1 MNGYNI
7 QVYSKIASEL
17 DSDLL
22 IHYYPCHLRPKY
34 YTIQRAAQWVID
46 STNYYNSIIFL
57 IICSKFKNYTYE
69 ELNNIMNNTFHLNYK
84 LFIFDYYTKIEKELP
99 IKQEIDL
106 LENQINFEKNE
117 LQKIRQQIETEVR
130 NDIEN
135 NGPISSYLHKT
146 YDNGSNNFD
155 PENIEL
161 TEQDIQDYLKY
172 YGELQ
177 VTKINIILPC
187 LLIYI

>member
-1 MNGYNI
+1 MKKTKETIVDLLPDWKDKIMNGYNI

-57 IICSKFKNYTYE
+57 IIYSKFKNYTYE

-84 LFIFDYYTKIEKELP
+84 LFIFDYYTKLK
-99 IKQEIDL
+99 K
-106 LENQINFEKNE
+106 NF
-117 LQKIRQQIETEVR
+117 Q
-130 NDIEN
+130 
-135 NGPISSYLHKT
+135 
-146 YDNGSNNFD
+146 SNR
-155 PENIEL
+155 
-161 TEQDIQDYLKY
+161 K
-172 YGELQ
+172 
-177 VTKINIILPC
+177 
-187 LLIYI
+187 LIY